1 MAYTGGIVLFAL
13 GILISVAL
21 HEAGHMWSARAF
33 GMKVTRFFIGF
44 GPTLF
49 SFRRKETEYGLKA
62 IPAGAFVSIVGMTPL
77 DEVDPA
83 DEPRVFWKRP
93 VWKRTIVLS
102 AGSITHFILG
112 MVLLWVTAVF
122 VGLPNPDRA
131 AYDANKEP
139 AVLGAVNQCVPP
151 TPDSYS
157 CDVAK
162 GDPRSPAAVAGLKA
176 GDRITAFNGVST
188 PTYGELVALVRKSPA
203 GAVPLTYVRGGQ
215 TETTTITVIRRNLD
229 ISTTDTPNVQEVG
242 FLGVSP
248 KDSDAPVTVTYG
260 PIDGIGQAT
269 GYAGQIFAGTFQ
281 AIANF
286 PEKIP
291 KLWDALMGQERDP
304 ETPVSV
310 VGASRIGG
318 EVVERG
324 VWPIF
329 FLLLAN
335 LNFFIGV
342 FNLFP
347 LLPLDGGHI
356 AIAWFEK
363 VRSWWAAKR
372 GKPDPG
378 RVDYTKLL
386 PITYA
391 VVLIFGGITLLTVAT
406 DIVNPI
412 TLTTR

>member
-1 MAYTGGIVLFAL
+1 MAYTGGIILFAL

-49 SFRRKETEYGLKA
+49 SFRRKEIEYGFKA

-77 DEVDPA
+77 DEVAPE
-83 DEPRVFWKRP
+83 DEDKVFWKRP
-93 VWKRTIVLS
+93 LWKRTIVLA

-112 MVLLWVTAVF
+112 VLILFVTAMF
-122 VGLPNPDRA
+122 IGLPNPARA
-131 AYDANKEP
+131 DYDANEHP
-139 AVLGAVNQCVPP
+139 AVLGVVNECVPA
-151 TPDSYS
+151 TPDSYECS
-157 CDVAK
+157 VAK
-162 GDPRSPAAVAGLKA
+162 GDPRSPASAAGLKA
-176 GDRITAFNGVST
+176 GDRITSFNGVTT
-188 PTYGELVALVRKSPA
+188 PTYGELVTTVRKTPA
-203 GAVPLTYVRGGQ
+203 GPVPLTYERDGKTVS
-215 TETTTITVIRRNLD
+215 TTITVIRRNLD
-229 ISTTDTPNVQEVG
+229 ISTTETPNVQNVG

-248 KDSDAPVTVTYG
+248 KGSDAPLTVTYG
-260 PIDGIGQAT
+260 PIDAVGQT
-269 GYAGQIFAGTFQ
+269 FDYTGQIFAGTFR
-281 AIANF
+281 AIGNF

-291 KLWDALMGQERDP
+291 KLWDALLGQERDP

-363 VRSWWAAKR
+363 IRSWWALKR

-386 PITYA
+386 PVTYA

-406 DIVNPI
+406 DIINPI
-412 TLTTR
+412 TLTR

>member
-1 MAYTGGIVLFAL
+1 MAYTGGIILFAL

-49 SFRRKETEYGLKA
+49 SFRRKETEYGLNA

-77 DEVDPA
+77 DEVDPE
-83 DEPRVFWKRP
+83 DEPKVFWRRP
-93 VWKRTIVLS
+93 VWKRTIVLA

-112 MVLLWVTAVF
+112 VLLLYVTAVF
-122 VGLPNPDRA
+122 VGLPNPERA

-139 AVLGAVNQCVPP
+139 AVLGTVNECVPP
-151 TPDSYS
+151 SPDSYS
-157 CDVAK
+157 CSVK
-162 GDPRSPAAVAGLKA
+162 NGDPKSPAAGAGLEP
-176 GDRITAFNGVST
+176 GDRITSFNNVST

-203 GAVPLTYVRGGQ
+203 GPVPLTYVRDGA
-215 TETTTITVIRRNLD
+215 TRTTTITVIRRNLD
-229 ISTTDTPNVQEVG
+229 ISTTETPNVKEVG

-248 KDSDAPVTVTYG
+248 KGSDAPLTVTYG
-260 PIDGIGQAT
+260 PIDGVGQAFDYT
-269 GYAGQIFAGTFQ
+269 GQIFAGTFR

-291 KLWDALMGQERDP
+291 KLWDALMGEERDP

-406 DIVNPI
+406 DVVNPI

>member
-1 MAYTGGIVLFAL
+1 MAYTGGILLFAL

-21 HEAGHMWSARAF
+21 HEAGHMFSARAF

-77 DEVDPA
+77 DEVAPE
-83 DEPRVFWKRP
+83 DESRVFWKRP
-93 VWKRTIVLS
+93 VWKRTIVLA
-102 AGSITHFILG
+102 AGSLTHFVLG
-112 MVLLWVTAVF
+112 VVLLYITAVF
-122 VGLPNPDRA
+122 VGLPNPERA
-131 AYDANKEP
+131 SYDASKEP
-139 AVLGAVNQCVPP
+139 AVLGTVNECVPAN
-151 TPDSYS
+151 PDSVNCS
-157 CDVAK
+157 LAN
-162 GDPRSPAAVAGLKA
+162 GDPKSPAAAAGLEP
-176 GDRITAFNGVST
+176 GDRIITFAGQNT
-188 PTYGELVALVRKSPA
+188 PTYGELVTQVRKSPA
-203 GAVPLTYVRGGQ
+203 GPTEVTYVRDGV
-215 TETTTITVIRRNLD
+215 TTTATITVVRRNLD
-229 ISTTDTPNVQEVG
+229 ISTTDTPKVQEVG
-242 FLGVSP
+242 FLGVAP
-248 KDSDAPVTVTYG
+248 KGSDAPLTVTYG
-260 PIDGIGQAT
+260 PVDGVGQAFDYT
-269 GYAGQIFAGTFQ
+269 GQIFAGTFR

-324 VWPIF
+324 IWPIF

-406 DIVNPI
+406 DIINPI
-412 TLTTR
+412 TLTR

>member
-1 MAYTGGIVLFAL
+1 MAYTGGIILFAL

-33 GMKVTRFFIGF
+33 GMKVTRYFIGF

-49 SFRRKETEYGLKA
+49 AFRRGEVEYGLKA
-62 IPAGAFVSIVGMTPL
+62 IPAGAFVNIVGMTPL
-77 DEVDPA
+77 DEV
-83 DEPRVFWKRP
+83 EPEDAEKVFWKRP
-93 VWKRTIVLS
+93 LWKRTIVLS
-102 AGSITHFILG
+102 AGSLTHFILG
-112 MVLLWVTAVF
+112 FVLLWITAVF
-122 VGLPNPDRA
+122 VGLPNPVVAD
-131 AYDANKEP
+131 YDATKHA
-139 AVLGAVNQCVPP
+139 AVLGAVNECVPAN
-151 TPDSYS
+151 PDSVDCS
-157 CDVAK
+157 LAN
-162 GDPRSPAAVAGLKA
+162 GDPKSPAAAAGLKA
-176 GDRITAFNGVST
+176 GDKITSFAGQAT
-188 PTYGELVALVRKSPA
+188 PTYGDLVTLVRKTAA
-203 GAVPLTYVRGGQ
+203 GPQQLTYVRDGR
-215 TETTTITVIRRNLD
+215 TVTTTITVIRRNLD
-229 ISTTDTPNVQEVG
+229 IGTTEKHNVQSVG
-242 FLGVSP
+242 FLGVAP
-248 KDSDAPVTVTYG
+248 KGSDAPLTVTYG

-269 GYAGQIFAGTFQ
+269 SYTGQIFAGTFT
-281 AIANF
+281 AIGHF

-291 KLWDALMGQERDP
+291 KLWDALMGQQRDP

-356 AIAWFEK
+356 AIAWFER
-363 VRSWWAAKR
+363 VRSWLAAKLGR
-372 GKPDPG
+372 PDPG

-386 PITYA
+386 PVTYA

-406 DIVNPI
+406 DIINPI

>member
-13 GILISVAL
+13 GILVSVAL
-21 HEAGHMWSARAF
+21 HEAGHMFSARAF
-33 GMKVTRFFIGF
+33 GMKVTKFFIGF
-44 GPTLF
+44 GPSLF
-49 SFRRKETEYGLKA
+49 SFRRGETEYGLKA

-77 DEVDPA
+77 DEVEPG
-83 DEPRVFWKRP
+83 DEDRVFWKRP
-93 VWKRTIVLS
+93 VWKRTIVLA

-112 MVLLWVTAVF
+112 FVLLWGTAVF
-122 VGLPNPDRA
+122 VGLPNPARA
-131 AYDANKEP
+131 DYDASAHP
-139 AVLGAVNQCVPP
+139 AVLAVVNPCVPAN
-151 TPDSYS
+151 PDSNACS
-157 CDVAK
+157 LAK
-162 GDPRSPAAVAGLKA
+162 GDPKSPAAAAGLKS
-176 GDRITAFNGVST
+176 GDRITSFGGRAT

-203 GAVPLTYVRGGQ
+203 GPQPLTYVRDGKPV
-215 TETTTITVIRRNLD
+215 TTTISVVRRNLD
-229 ISTTDTPNVQEVG
+229 ISTTKTPNIESVG

-248 KDSDAPVTVTYG
+248 KGSDAPLTVTYG
-260 PIDGIGQAT
+260 PVDGVGQAT
-269 GYAGQIFAGTFQ
+269 DYTGQIFAGTFS
-281 AIANF
+281 AIGHF

-291 KLWDALMGQERDP
+291 KLWDALLGQDRDP

-318 EVVERG
+318 EVVEQR

-356 AIAWFEK
+356 AIAWFER
-363 VRSWWAAKR
+363 VRSWLAAKR
-372 GKPDPG
+372 GRPDPG

-386 PITYA
+386 PLTYA